1 MYVPTVK
8 LKGLPK
14 HIKVAGM
21 HALLY
26 LSKVLCTKIDILLKA
41 FDPSILMAAGC
52 LLFACDYIFK
62 HKYILQKLLL
72 LHIGI

>member
-41 FDPSILMAAGC
+41 FNPWPESFSLRFFSEVRRIHDWKS
-52 LLFACDYIFK
+52 F
-62 HKYILQKLLL
+62 
-72 LHIGI
+72 